1 MNFIF
6 LNGVPQGSIFGLLV
20 FLVYFNDLSFSSK
33 ILNPIMFANNTNL
46 FYEHKNVIKRFV
58 TVNEELMNINDWFM
72 ANKLSLNVGKNEIF
86 IIP

>member
-46 FYEHKNVIKRFV
+46 FYEHKNVITLFA

-72 ANKLSLNVGKNEIF
+72 VNKLSLNVGKNEIF

>member
-20 FLVYFNDLSFSSK
+20 FLVYFDDLSFSSK

-46 FYEHKNVIKRFV
+46 FYEHKNVIKLFA

>member
-46 FYEHKNVIKRFV
+46 FYEHKNVIKLFA

>member
-20 FLVYFNDLSFSSK
+20 FLVYFDDLSFSSK

-46 FYEHKNVIKRFV
+46 FYEHKNVIKLFV

>member
-33 ILNPIMFANNTNL
+33 ILNPIMFANITHL
-46 FYEHKNVIKRFV
+46 FYEHKNVIKLFA

>member
-20 FLVYFNDLSFSSK
+20 FLVYFDDLSFSSK

-46 FYEHKNVIKRFV
+46 FYEHKNVIKRFA

>member
-46 FYEHKNVIKRFV
+46 FYEHKNVIKRFA

-86 IIP
+86 IIS

>member
-46 FYEHKNVIKRFV
+46 FYEHKNVIKLFA
-58 TVNEELMNINDWFM
+58 TVNEELMNIND
-72 ANKLSLNVGKNEIF
+72 
-86 IIP
+86 

>member
-46 FYEHKNVIKRFV
+46 FYEHKNVIKLFA

-72 ANKLSLNVGKNEIF
+72 VNKLSLNVGKNEIF

>member
-1 MNFIF
+1 
-6 LNGVPQGSIFGLLV
+6 
-20 FLVYFNDLSFSSK
+20 
-33 ILNPIMFANNTNL
+33 MFANNTNL
-46 FYEHKNVIKRFV
+46 LYEHKNVIKRFA

>member
-6 LNGVPQGSIFGLLV
+6 LNGIPQGSIFGQLV

-46 FYEHKNVIKRFV
+46 FYEHKNVIKLFV

>member
-46 FYEHKNVIKRFV
+46 FYEHKNVIKRFA

>member
-46 FYEHKNVIKRFV
+46 FYDHKNVIKLFA

>member
-20 FLVYFNDLSFSSK
+20 FLVHFNDLSFSSK

-46 FYEHKNVIKRFV
+46 FYEHKNVIKRFA

>member
-6 LNGVPQGSIFGLLV
+6 LNGVPPGSIFGLLV

-46 FYEHKNVIKRFV
+46 FYQHKNVIKRFA

>member
-33 ILNPIMFANNTNL
+33 ILNPIM
-46 FYEHKNVIKRFV
+46 
-58 TVNEELMNINDWFM
+58 NINDWFM

>member
-33 ILNPIMFANNTNL
+33 ILNSIMFANNTNL
-46 FYEHKNVIKRFV
+46 FYEHKNVIKLFA